1 MDDSELSY
9 YGYVDRSCQWDGP
22 TSLSPVP
29 LVQSGITPFA
39 KS

>member
-1 MDDSELSY
+1 MDDSEVSY
-9 YGYVDRSCQWDGP
+9 YGYVDLSCQRDGL
-22 TSLSPVP
+22 TSLSPMP

>member
-1 MDDSELSY
+1 MDDSEVPY
-9 YGYVDRSCQWDGP
+9 YSYVDLSCQRDGP

-29 LVQSGITPFA
+29 LVQSGVTPFA